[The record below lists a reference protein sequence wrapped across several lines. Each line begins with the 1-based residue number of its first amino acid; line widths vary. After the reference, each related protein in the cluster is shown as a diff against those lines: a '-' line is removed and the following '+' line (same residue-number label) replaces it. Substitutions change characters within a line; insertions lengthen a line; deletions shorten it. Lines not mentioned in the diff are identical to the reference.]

1 MAIVN
6 LRPFYVK
13 LVNTRTK
20 RPIDDDTGV
29 FQVYTAGSAAR
40 ATIYNAAGT
49 QLTQEVVGSSFIS
62 RTLTD
67 GTLEFY
73 TDRSVSSVDVTILTA
88 GGRSYFLKSL
98 SASQHRADVDPEQ
111 TEFTLVAAF
120 NDRASCTTVRPL
132 GFRLRRGMV
141 IKDVMVKVTSAFAG
155 AAAASN
161 RYSVGRSGAATGFLN
176 NITLSS
182 VGFKQGN
189 PDLSLTGAV
198 VGSRYGASLAEFH
211 ASSTGNVDYY
221 IRKSYIAATATASNN
236 LVVKRQTAATL
247 THSFTNT
254 GVSGAGKGYIYYMY
268 TLLPTELA
276 SQ

>member
-6 LRPFYVK
+6 LRPYFVK

-29 FQVYTAGSAAR
+29 YQVYTAGAATR

-49 QLTQEVVGSSFIS
+49 QLTQEVVGTSFIS
-62 RTLTD
+62 RTMTD

-73 TDRSVSSVDVTILTA
+73 TARSVSSVDVSILTA
-88 GGRSYFLKSL
+88 GGRAYFLKGL
-98 SASQHRADVDPEQ
+98 TASQHRADVDPEQ

-120 NDRASCTTVRPL
+120 NDKASCTTVRPL
-132 GFRLRRGMV
+132 GFKLRRGMV
-141 IKDVMVKVTSAFAG
+141 VKDVFVKVTAAFAG

-182 VGFKQGN
+182 VGFKQGA
-189 PDLSLTGAV
+189 PTVSTTGV
-198 VGSRYGASLAEFH
+198 VLANRYGASLSQFH
-211 ASSTGNVDYY
+211 ASSTGGVDFYV
-221 IRKSYIAATATASNN
+221 RKSYIAATATASNN
-236 LVVKRQTAATL
+236 LVVKRQTGATL

-254 GVSGAGKGYIYYMY
+254 GVSGAGKGYIYYQY

-276 SQ
+276 S

>member
-6 LRPFYVK
+6 LRPYFVK

-29 FQVYTAGSAAR
+29 FQVYTAGAATR

-62 RTLTD
+62 RTMTD

-73 TDRSVSSVDVTILTA
+73 TDRSVSSVDVSILTA

-120 NDRASCTTVRPL
+120 NDKASCTTVRPL

-141 IKDVMVKVTSAFAG
+141 VKDVMVKVTAAFAG

-161 RYSVGRSGAATGFLN
+161 RYSVGRSGAALGFLSQ
-176 NITLSS
+176 ITLSA

-189 PDLSLTGAV
+189 PDLSTTGV
-198 VGSRYGASLAEFH
+198 VLASRYGAGLAEFH
-211 ASSTGNVDYY
+211 ASSTGGVDFYV
-221 IRKSYIAATATASNN
+221 RKSYIAATATASNN

-247 THSFTNT
+247 TASIT
-254 GVSGAGKGYIYYMY
+254 GQAGKGYIYYMY

>member
-1 MAIVN
+1 VAIVN

-49 QLTQEVVGSSFIS
+49 QLTQEVVGTSFIS
-62 RTLTD
+62 RTMTD

-182 VGFKQGN
+182 VGFKQGA
-189 PDLSLTGAV
+189 PVVSTTGV
-198 VGSRYGASLAEFH
+198 VTTMRYGASLGLFH
-211 ASSTGNVDYY
+211 SSSTALVDFYV
-221 IRKSYIAATATASNN
+221 RKNYFAATATASNN

-254 GVSGAGKGYIYYMY
+254 GVSGAGKGYIYYQY

-276 SQ
+276 S